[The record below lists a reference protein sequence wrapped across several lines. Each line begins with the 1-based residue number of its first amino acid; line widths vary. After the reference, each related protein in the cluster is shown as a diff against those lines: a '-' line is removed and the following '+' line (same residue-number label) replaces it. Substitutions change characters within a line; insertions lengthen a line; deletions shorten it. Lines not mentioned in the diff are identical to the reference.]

1 MEIKNISGIVN
12 VYSKMKLNSGKTKV
26 APAEKKTDKI
36 EFNFA
41 RSVDAAKAD
50 LAAKVSENAS
60 DERISALSESVA
72 SGSYDASPEAIADSI
87 LMF

>member
-12 VYSKMKLNSGKTKV
+12 VYSKMKLTGGKTKI

-41 RSVDAAKAD
+41 RSVEAAKAD
-50 LAAKVSENAS
+50 LAAAVSENAS
-60 DERISALSESVA
+60 AERIEALSESVA
-72 SGSYDASPEAIADSI
+72 DSSYEVSPDMIADSI

>member
-12 VYSKMKLNSGKTKV
+12 VYNKIKLNSGKTKV

-41 RSVDAAKAD
+41 RSVEAAKAD
-50 LAAKVSENAS
+50 LAAAVRKYIGGAY
-60 DERISALSESVA
+60 RGTFRQRCKRQL
-72 SGSYDASPEAIADSI
+72 
-87 LMF
+87 

>member
-12 VYSKMKLNSGKTKV
+12 VYNKIKLNSGKTKV
-26 APAEKKTDKI
+26 APAKKTDKI

-41 RSVDAAKAD
+41 RSVEAAKAD
-50 LAAKVSENAS
+50 LAAAVNENTSA
-60 DERISALSESVA
+60 ERIEALSDSVA
-72 SGSYDASPEAIADSI
+72 SGSYDVSPEMIADSI

>member
-41 RSVDAAKAD
+41 RSVEAAKAD
-50 LAAKVSENAS
+50 LAAAVN
-60 DERISALSESVA
+60 
-72 SGSYDASPEAIADSI
+72 
-87 LMF
+87 

>member
-1 MEIKNISGIVN
+1 MEIKNISGVVN
-12 VYSKMKLNSGKTKV
+12 VYNRMKLNSGKSKV
-26 APAEKKTDKI
+26 APAEKKTYKI

-41 RSVDAAKAD
+41 RSVDAAKVD

-72 SGSYDASPEAIADSI
+72 SGSYDVSPETIADSI

>member
-12 VYSKMKLNSGKTKV
+12 VYNKIKLNSGKTKV

-41 RSVDAAKAD
+41 RSGKRKYIGGAY
-50 LAAKVSENAS
+50 
-60 DERISALSESVA
+60 R
-72 SGSYDASPEAIADSI
+72 GT
-87 LMF
+87 F

>member
-41 RSVDAAKAD
+41 RSVEAAKAD
-50 LAAKVSENAS
+50 LAASVNENTSA
-60 DERISALSESVA
+60 ERIEALTDSVA
-72 SGSYDASPEAIADSI
+72 NDTYDVSPEAIADSI

>member
-12 VYSKMKLNSGKTKV
+12 VYSKMKLNSGKIKV

-41 RSVDAAKAD
+41 RSVEAAKAD
-50 LAAKVSENAS
+50 LAAAVNENAS
-60 DERISALSESVA
+60 AERIEALTDSVA
-72 SGSYDASPEAIADSI
+72 NNAYDVSPEAIADSI

>member
-12 VYSKMKLNSGKTKV
+12 VYNKIKLNSGKTKV

-36 EFNFA
+36 ELNCA
-41 RSVDAAKAD
+41 PSVEAAKAD
-50 LAAKVSENAS
+50 LAAAVNENTSA
-60 DERISALSESVA
+60 ERIEALSDSVA
-72 SGSYDASPEAIADSI
+72 SGSYDVSPEMIADSI

>member
-12 VYSKMKLNSGKTKV
+12 VYNKIKLNSGKTKV

-41 RSVDAAKAD
+41 RSVEAAKA
-50 LAAKVSENAS
+50 
-60 DERISALSESVA
+60 RPCR
-72 SGSYDASPEAIADSI
+72 SGKRKYIGGAYRGTFRQRCKRQ
-87 LMF
+87 L

>member
-41 RSVDAAKAD
+41 RSVEAAKAD
-50 LAAKVSENAS
+50 LAASVNESAS
-60 DERISALSESVA
+60 AERIGALADSVA
-72 SGSYDASPEAIADSI
+72 NDAYNVSPEMIADSI

>member
-50 LAAKVSENAS
+50 LAASVNENAS
-60 DERISALSESVA
+60 AERIEALTDSVA
-72 SGSYDASPEAIADSI
+72 NDTYDVSPEAIADSI